1 MKMIVISWQGAF
13 PLGLQTFSSRL
24 EVMILSLKMNCPEE
38 RWLPGVANIPI
49 TEAAI
54 QKCS

>member
-24 EVMILSLKMNCPEE
+24 EVMILRLKMNCPEE
-38 RWLPGVANIPI
+38 RWFPGAANIPI

-54 QKCS
+54 HKCS